1 MTNINEIVQSM
12 IGSFINDDNLD
23 ICEITT
29 AYAVNSCWFNYG
41 KRLMLILS
49 FIIKLLNSI

>member
-12 IGSFINDDNLD
+12 IDSFTKNDNLD

-29 AYAVNSCWFNYG
+29 AYAVNSC
-41 KRLMLILS
+41 
-49 FIIKLLNSI
+49 